1 MERCQINP
9 GDQELF
15 VMRRFAC
22 QKSNLRSLHA
32 QRLGQDFDQGLI
44 GLPFFRGLGDDH
56 LKSSGMHARDGVLA
70 GSGLRLDGEDDSAGD
85 GLNFNRHAST
95 SSITWPSFTVGRS
108 GRPWWMYRS
117 WV

>member
-1 MERCQINP
+1 
-9 GDQELF
+9 
-15 VMRRFAC
+15 
-22 QKSNLRSLHA
+22 
-32 QRLGQDFDQGLI
+32 
-44 GLPFFRGLGDDH
+44 
-56 LKSSGMHARDGVLA
+56 LA